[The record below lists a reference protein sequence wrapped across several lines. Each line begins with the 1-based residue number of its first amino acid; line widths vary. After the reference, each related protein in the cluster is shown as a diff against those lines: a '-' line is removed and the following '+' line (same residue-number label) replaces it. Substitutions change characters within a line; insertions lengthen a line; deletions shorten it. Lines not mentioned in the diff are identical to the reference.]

1 MATTKELI
9 ASLKSLLKD
18 NLNDTN
24 MDLFTKIDKGLDDI
38 SVAHEKTE
46 EDLSITK
53 DKLIEV
59 VKNTAFKDSEPEDI
73 KGNTQDEPM
82 DIDSALENAI
92 SETLA
97 NRKGE

>member
-9 ASLKSLLKD
+9 AGLKSLLKD

-46 EDLSITK
+46 EDLSQTK

-59 VKNTAFKDSEPEDI
+59 VKSTAFKDSEPEDNR
-73 KGNTQDEPM
+73 GNTQDEPM
-82 DIDSALENAI
+82 DIDKALELAI
-92 SETLA
+92 QETISQ
-97 NRKGE
+97 RR

>member
-9 ASLKSLLKD
+9 AGLKSLLKD

-46 EDLSITK
+46 EDLSLTK

-59 VKNTAFKDSEPEDI
+59 VKSTAFKDSEPEDNR
-73 KGNTQDEPM
+73 GTTQDEPM
-82 DIDSALENAI
+82 DIDKALELAI
-92 SETLA
+92 QETISQ
-97 NRKGE
+97 RR